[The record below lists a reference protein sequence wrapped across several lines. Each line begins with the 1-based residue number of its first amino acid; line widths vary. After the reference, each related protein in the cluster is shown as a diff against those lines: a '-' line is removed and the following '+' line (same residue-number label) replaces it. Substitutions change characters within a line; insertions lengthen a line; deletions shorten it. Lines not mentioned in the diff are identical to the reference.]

1 MKSKIEIDINSQ
13 VPVYKQLIQAIQNL
27 VDSGDYRNG
36 DFIPSMNELANEL
49 QISKETVKKA
59 YSILREKKV
68 IDSSQGKG
76 FYVTNTGSNKLKIL
90 VLFDKIS
97 NYKQVLYSTF
107 SSAIGEK
114 SEITIRLHNQDVSV
128 FEHFIEENLDEYDY
142 YMITA
147 HFPLQ
152 QDIQKRVLKTLKK
165 IPNRK
170 LILLD
175 RYIDELPGN
184 FGSVY
189 QDFEQDVYD
198 GLTQGIDSFKKFKKL
213 NVISMPGSLYA
224 PLIEKG
230 IKRFCKENNIDF
242 ELHKNL
248 MTAKI
253 KKHEVF
259 LILNSQLDSELIELV
274 KYSRSEGCQIGK
286 DIGIISYNESPVN
299 EIILDGLTVLSTD
312 FKQMGN
318 LAAEMIN
325 EKSFKKT
332 RCDFRLIQRS
342 TF

>member
-13 VPVYKQLIQAIQNL
+13 IPVYKQLIQAIQDL
-27 VDSGDYRNG
+27 VKSGEYRNG
-36 DFIPSMNELANEL
+36 DFIPSMNELASEL

-76 FYVTNTGSNKLKIL
+76 FYVTNTGDNKLKIL

-97 NYKQVLYSTF
+97 NYKHVLYSTF
-107 SSAIGEK
+107 SAAIEEK
-114 SEITIRLHNQDVSV
+114 AEITIRLHNQDISV
-128 FEHFIEENLDEYDY
+128 FEHFIDENLDEYDY

-152 QDIQKRVLKTLKK
+152 NDIQKRVLKTLKK
-165 IPNRK
+165 VPNRK

-198 GLTQGIDSFKKFKKL
+198 GLTQGIESFRKFSKL

-230 IKRFCKENNIDF
+230 IKRFCTENNIIF
-242 ELHKNL
+242 EFHKSL
-248 MTAKI
+248 VTAKI
-253 KKHEVF
+253 KKQEVF

-274 KYSRSEGCQIGK
+274 KHSRSEGCQIGK

-299 EIILDGLTVLSTD
+299 EIILDGLSVLSTD
-312 FKQMGN
+312 FRQMGI